1 MNNIEKKTVLITG
14 ASSGI
19 GQEIAEQLGVLGH
32 QVILV
37 ARSGDKLDR
46 IITDIRGQGG
56 KADFFT
62 ADLTD
67 IGQIDQLVIDIR
79 QKYPVIDV
87 LINNAGVGWYGYFEQ
102 IPWDVADSLMML
114 NMFTLVKL
122 THAYLPEM
130 KARNA
135 GQIINISSIIGDLP
149 VQGAALYSSS
159 KAFVN
164 SFTKAVARE
173 LSGTKVRISLIKP
186 GPVATK
192 FFHRASEMKGRQI
205 PGENFAITV
214 DQAARKIISII
225 GKPKK
230 VLYIPGYYS
239 FMPWIDWLFSP
250 VIDLL
255 GPILL
260 KDPAHK

>member
-1 MNNIEKKTVLITG
+1 MENIEKKTVLITG

-19 GQEIAEQLGVLGH
+19 GQEIAEQLAALGH

-37 ARSGDKLDR
+37 ARSEDKLDR
-46 IITDIRGQGG
+46 IITDIRAHGG
-56 KADFFT
+56 KAEYFI

-67 IGQIDQLVIDIR
+67 IGKIDQLVLDIR
-79 QKYPVIDV
+79 RRYPVIDI

-149 VQGAALYSSS
+149 VQGAALYASS

-164 SFTKAVARE
+164 SFTRAVARE
-173 LSGTKVRISLIKP
+173 LSGTKVRVTLIKP
-186 GPVATK
+186 GPVATN

-214 DQAARKIISII
+214 DQAAKKIISII
-225 GKPKK
+225 DRPKK
-230 VLYIPGYYS
+230 ELYIPGYYLL
-239 FMPWIDWLFSP
+239 MPWVDRLFSP
-250 VIDLL
+250 IIDRL

-260 KDPAHK
+260 REPVKK